1 MAHETESSARHTLQ
15 LLSAAIIR
23 AQTDNPATSQHILI
37 RHLQELFLARHI
49 NICCTAARW
58 QRHPAQLPHQG
69 SRTRNG
75 TWLVRQTDITTPD
88 RIPPTAGYAWYS
100 TTGIVIVPNPADEIR
115 EVWNEARNIV
125 GLILAFT
132 AISLILI
139 AWPVKRS
146 LRPVNEISAGL
157 VYELYAPRRELP

>member
-1 MAHETESSARHTLQ
+1 MSLSLRLILLILGVVFSMLIAGAYIAINTARQTVAHETESSARHTLQ

-75 TWLVRQTDITTPD
+75 TWLVRQTDITTPG
-88 RIPPTAGYAWYS
+88 RIPSAAGYARYS
-100 TTGIVIVPNPADEIR
+100 TY
-115 EVWNEARNIV
+115 RNSDCPQPGRRNTR
-125 GLILAFT
+125 GL
-132 AISLILI
+132 
-139 AWPVKRS
+139 
-146 LRPVNEISAGL
+146 E
-157 VYELYAPRRELP
+157 